1 MPHHSLVTSGSS
13 GASPLPCPGCENKEI
28 LFEDDE
34 TRLCD
39 RCYFKKDI
47 IRSCVER
54 GHKAFA
60 VKNHQEM
67 VIGNY
72 NRDID
77 NYNQDTG
84 HFNQEDKAQW
94 RNMSLSYSGFHAI
107 FEVFVLPGKTH
118 SIHVLK
124 AIVRDNRGTFA
135 RAHYRIEDNL
145 TGDD

>member
-1 MPHHSLVTSGSS
+1 MSDHSLGTSGSS
-13 GASPLPCPGCENKEI
+13 GASLLPCPGCENNEI
-28 LFEDDE
+28 SFEDDE

-47 IRSCVER
+47 VRSCVER

-72 NRDID
+72 NQDIS
-77 NYNQDTG
+77 N
-84 HFNQEDKAQW
+84 FNQEDKAQW
-94 RNMSLSYSGFHAI
+94 RNMSLSYTGSHAM

-145 TGDD
+145 SILI